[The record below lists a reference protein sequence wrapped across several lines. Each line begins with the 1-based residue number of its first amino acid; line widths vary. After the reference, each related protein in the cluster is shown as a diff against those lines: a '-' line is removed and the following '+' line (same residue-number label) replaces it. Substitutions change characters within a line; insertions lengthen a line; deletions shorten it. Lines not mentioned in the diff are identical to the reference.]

1 MLGQATVRNALH
13 DGCADSIRGGLD
25 LLDHIVQQIIEDMPG
40 IHRDLIQFRHNTVD
54 AEGLIAQLACFDH
67 VIAETHIGGR
77 ALLLRAHIGQVFGGH
92 VAVLAV
98 RAGHLVPEGR
108 GFLDDDNLGAF
119 LVLAQNLVLRAC
131 TGTQTKRI
139 SVRADLVDFYVISGR
154 LVLLRDQ
161 IDLRGHRCGHRD
173 AKNAAVRELSPL
185 VTLIDGMNKRQ
196 FPFAVQSF
204 GNSAGCRADRAQTVI
219 GKVCTISRIY
229 TNQRISSFP

>member
-1 MLGQATVRNALH
+1 M
-13 DGCADSIRGGLD
+13 
-25 LLDHIVQQIIEDMPG
+25 
-40 IHRDLIQFRHNTVD
+40 
-54 AEGLIAQLACFDH
+54 
-67 VIAETHIGGR
+67 
-77 ALLLRAHIGQVFGGH
+77 
-92 VAVLAV
+92 LAV
-98 RAGHLVPEGR
+98 RAGYFVPGGR
-108 GFLDDDNLGAF
+108 GFLDDDNLSAF

-131 TGTQTKRI
+131 TGAQTKRI
-139 SVRADLVDFYVISGR
+139 SAGADLVDFHVIGSG

-161 IDLRGHRCGHRD
+161 IDLRRHCRRHRD
-173 AKNAAVRELSPL
+173 AKDAAVRELSPL